1 VAEEPADGL
10 TDDQR
15 HDAAAGD
22 LNLLA
27 YMMLIGSTIFA
38 GVNFFL
44 GSLGWIAALATV
56 SGTAGTTFGLLQRNE
71 AIIAFAKIGFGVSG
85 LAAPAFGI
93 AGLVLGFF
101 GFTWGWPLLAG
112 AILYFGFSVLGLE
125 IIDRAE
131 KVGVIDRF
139 EGSA

>member
-1 VAEEPADGL
+1 MAEEPADGL
-10 TDDQR
+10 TDEQR
-15 HDAAAGD
+15 HEAAAGD

-44 GSLGWIAALATV
+44 SSLGWIAALATV
-56 SGTAGTTFGLLQRNE
+56 SSTAATTFGLVKRNE
-71 AIIAFAKIGFGVSG
+71 AIVAFTKIGFGVSG
-85 LAAPAFGI
+85 LATPVFGV
-93 AGLVLGFF
+93 AGLILGLF
-101 GFTWGWPLLAG
+101 GFSWGWALLAG

-131 KVGVIDRF
+131 KAGVIDPYEQF
-139 EGSA
+139 

>member
-1 VAEEPADGL
+1 MAEEPADGL
-10 TDDQR
+10 TEEQR
-15 HDAAAGD
+15 HEAAAGD

-56 SGTAGTTFGLLQRNE
+56 SSTALTTWGLVARNE
-71 AIIAFAKIGFGVSG
+71 KIAAFTKIGFGFSG

-93 AGLVLGFF
+93 AGLVLGLF
-101 GFTWGWPLLAG
+101 GVPWGWPLLAG

-125 IIDRAE
+125 ILDRAANA
-131 KVGVIDRF
+131 GVLGRF
-139 EGSA
+139 EEL

>member
-1 VAEEPADGL
+1 MAEEPADGL

-71 AIIAFAKIGFGVSG
+71 AIIAVSYTH
-85 LAAPAFGI
+85 LRAHETLRY
-93 AGLVLGFF
+93 LVCR
-101 GFTWGWPLLAG
+101 LL
-112 AILYFGFSVLGLE
+112 LE
-125 IIDRAE
+125 
-131 KVGVIDRF
+131 KKK
-139 EGSA
+139 